1 MYKRGISKKMD
12 YSETFLEMLQFLQLT
27 YKKFPKFMIEIMA
40 ESYGIP
46 PNEINPLMN
55 KFRKQG
61 ILLILKDEGYTFK
74 LNNSISNLR

>member
-1 MYKRGISKKMD
+1 MYQRGISKKRD

-46 PNEINPLMN
+46 FDEINPLIN

-74 LNNSISNLR
+74 LNNNNSSFK